1 MPARVRL
8 PTVGAVDTLSIF
20 GDSISRY
27 PCWLALAGIPPL
39 TGVSLSSPR
48 MYGLTFGNVANMT
61 TPSTVKPPLS
71 TMEGVTTPPAGVPTL
86 GLAEAA
92 KACGVSVSTLRRRRP
107 ELAAHGAAQTANGW
121 RIPVTALI
129 AIGLMGRTTDA
140 HHESRHDTPMMPSM
154 TPVMMA
160 PVDALTGELEALR
173 AKLADAEQRAAVA
186 EAVAAERERVIQTQ
200 AMALRMLEASK
211 TPAPATTGAGTS
223 TPPEGPATA
232 PPSPD
237 TTKDRPSKPV
247 PLLRRLLS
255 RR

>member
-1 MPARVRL
+1 M
-8 PTVGAVDTLSIF
+8 
-20 GDSISRY
+20 
-27 PCWLALAGIPPL
+27 
-39 TGVSLSSPR
+39 
-48 MYGLTFGNVANMT
+48 
-61 TPSTVKPPLS
+61 
-71 TMEGVTTPPAGVPTL
+71 PPAGVPTL

-92 KACGVSVSTLRRRRP
+92 KACGVSVSTLRRKRP
-107 ELAAHGAAQTANGW
+107 ELEVHGAAQTAKGW

-140 HHESRHDTPMMPSM
+140 HHESRHDTPTTPSM
-154 TPVMMA
+154 TPAMTA
-160 PVDALTGELEALR
+160 PVEALTGELEALR
-173 AKLADAEQRAAVA
+173 AKLAAAEQRAAVA

-211 TPAPATTGAGTS
+211 TPVPATPGPGADAS

-237 TTKDRPSKPV
+237 ATKDRPSKPV